1 MMDTKQTASQKKS
14 SITIFVKG
22 FFIGLIGLSMFYYL
36 LLFAITQDPVHPFRQ
51 FQLFQPWMGILIVGF
66 GIQVGLF
73 WLLRKGFHFSL
84 QDKKDAKMATG
95 TSTAVSGMAMVACC
109 AHHTVDLL
117 PILGFSAAALF
128 LSEYQE
134 QLLIFGVIANIAGIG
149 MMLWFITGK
158 AQPKLIV
165 NFLSAKFKN
174 IP

>member
-1 MMDTKQTASQKKS
+1 MNHKCAGNKP
-14 SITIFVKG
+14 IFLIFLQG
-22 FFIGLIGLSMFYYL
+22 FIVGILGLSAFYYI
-36 LLFAITQDPVHPFRQ
+36 LLFAVTSDPSHPFSQ
-51 FQLFQPWMGILIVGF
+51 FILLQPWMSLLIVGF

-95 TSTAVSGMAMVACC
+95 TSTAVSGIAMVACC
-109 AHHTVDLL
+109 AHHTVELL

-134 QLLIFGVIANIAGIG
+134 QLLMFGVTANIAGIG

-158 AQPKLIV
+158 SKPKLIM
-165 NFLSAKFKN
+165 NFVASQLKR
-174 IP
+174 IL